1 MQGNLSKSVIFI
13 ITLFL
18 LLAGAFLA
26 LAWGS
31 VPIPWSRLPVILFN
45 PGPEEGTL
53 QLILVQLRLP
63 RIVLSMLVGFSL
75 GVAGCVFQGLLRNP
89 MADPYLVGISAG
101 AGVGALMAMV
111 LGWQFQVMGL
121 GAGPFLAFAGGL
133 GTVLFVYRLA
143 RVGGKVP
150 VTSFLLAGVAVGFL
164 LNAVMSVLM
173 VAMGRDLHRV
183 LYWLLGSFSGRGWT
197 QVQLI
202 IPYFII
208 GLIILVTQARNL
220 NLLVLGEEAAL
231 HLGVNVEKSKR
242 LLIAGAT
249 LLTASAVA
257 VSGLV
262 GFVGLIIPHIMRILA
277 GPDHRVL
284 LPLSGLGGALF
295 LLWGDTMARS
305 LMPPVELP
313 VGVITA
319 LAGGPYFLYLLRRYR
334 ETYFGGG

>member
-1 MQGNLSKSVIFI
+1 M
-13 ITLFL
+13 
-18 LLAGAFLA
+18 
-26 LAWGS
+26 
-31 VPIPWSRLPVILFN
+31 
-45 PGPEEGTL
+45 
-53 QLILVQLRLP
+53 
-63 RIVLSMLVGFSL
+63 
-75 GVAGCVFQGLLRNP
+75 
-89 MADPYLVGISAG
+89 
-101 AGVGALMAMV
+101 
-111 LGWQFQVMGL
+111 
-121 GAGPFLAFAGGL
+121 
-133 GTVLFVYRLA
+133 
-143 RVGGKVP
+143 P